1 MKISPLPF
9 EILAVC
15 VSSLRLA
22 SVTAQAFLI
31 FMQVLEGGW
40 LASQADKGSHLG
52 FSFR

>member
-9 EILAVC
+9 EILALC

-31 FMQVLEGGW
+31 FMQVLEGDVW
-40 LASQADKGSHLG
+40 QAWQIKEVI
-52 FSFR
+52 